1 MATLFKKF
9 SDSLRKEGVFRA
21 AGKVVSYPVNVL
33 KHRSFVKNV
42 LKNKS
47 AEARFT
53 WIYST
58 NHWRSEESASGEGST
73 LEYTENLRKELP
85 KLFTSFSIKTVFD
98 APCGDFNWMK
108 HLLPTV
114 DVEYIG
120 GDIVR
125 PMIESH
131 VKKYTNEK
139 VSFIHINLINDS
151 FPKADLMI
159 CRDCLF
165 HLSFEDTKSVL
176 KNFVDSG
183 IPYLLT
189 TTHKPLDGVENSDIL
204 TGDFRLIDL
213 LSAPYNF
220 PANPL
225 VRIDDWM
232 DPEPERQM
240 CLWSREQ
247 LITALSKFN

>member
-1 MATLFKKF
+1 MSTLLKKF
-9 SDSLRKEGVFRA
+9 SNSLRTEGVFKT
-21 AGKVVSYPVNVL
+21 AGKVVSYPVHSLRQRN
-33 KHRSFVKNV
+33 FIKNV
-42 LKNKS
+42 LPNQSTEDK
-47 AEARFT
+47 FT

-58 NHWRSEESASGEGST
+58 NHWHSNESASGAGST

-85 KLFTSFSIKTVFD
+85 KLFASLSIKTVFD
-98 APCGDFNWMK
+98 APCGDFNWMQ
-108 HLLPTV
+108 HLLPRV

-131 VKKYTNEK
+131 SEKYKNDK
-139 VSFIHINLINDS
+139 VSFIHINLIEDS

-165 HLSFEDTKSVL
+165 HLSFADTKSVL

-189 TTHKPLDGVENSDIL
+189 TTHTQPDIENRNIL

-220 PANPL
+220 PAAPL
-225 VRIDDWM
+225 FRIDDWM
-232 DPEPERQM
+232 APEPERQM
-240 CLWSREQ
+240 CLWTRDQVS
-247 LITALSKFN
+247 TALSTYN